1 MNLALFDFDGTITKK
16 ETISEFL
23 RFCIG
28 DRHFIFAVLKL
39 SPIILGYFSGLI
51 GNQEIK
57 ERLLSETVGGLQE
70 SFLVEKGQE
79 FAKKRLPSLIR
90 PKALERIRWHKERG
104 DKIVL
109 VSASLVYYLRPWAD
123 IVGIEDVIGV
133 ELEIEDGRVTG
144 NLLGTNCYGSE
155 KVRRVKELLDI
166 SNFDEIYAYGDS
178 RGDKEM
184 LALANYP
191 FFRPFR

>member
-28 DRHFIFAVLKL
+28 NTRFVLAVVRVFP
-39 SPIILGYFSGLI
+39 SILGYFSGLI
-51 GNQEIK
+51 GNQEVK
-57 ERLLSETVGGLQE
+57 ERLLFETVGGWQE
-70 SFLVEKGQE
+70 EWLVEKGQE

-90 PKALERIRWHKERG
+90 PKALEQIRWHKERG
-104 DKIVL
+104 DRIVL
-109 VSASLVYYLRPWAD
+109 ISASLIYYLRPWAD
-123 IVGIEDVIGV
+123 IVGIKEVIGV
-133 ELEIEDGRVTG
+133 ELEIADGRITG
-144 NLLGTNCYGSE
+144 KLLGKNCYGAE
-155 KVRRVKELLDI
+155 KVRRLKELLDI

-178 RGDKEM
+178 RGDREM

-191 FFRPFR
+191 FFRPFK

>member
-28 DRHFIFAVLKL
+28 NTRFVLAVVRVFP
-39 SPIILGYFSGLI
+39 SILGYFSGLI

-57 ERLLSETVGGLQE
+57 ERLLFETVGGWQE
-70 SFLVEKGQE
+70 EWLVEKGQE

-104 DKIVL
+104 DRIVL
-109 VSASLVYYLRPWAD
+109 ISASLIYYLRPWAD
-123 IVGIEDVIGV
+123 IVGIKEVIGV
-133 ELEIEDGRVTG
+133 ELEIADGRITG
-144 NLLGTNCYGSE
+144 KLLGKNCYGAE
-155 KVRRVKELLDI
+155 KVRRLKELLDI

-178 RGDKEM
+178 RGDREM

-191 FFRPFR
+191 FFRPFK

>member
-28 DRHFIFAVLKL
+28 NARFVLAVVKIFP
-39 SPIILGYFSGLI
+39 SILGYFSGLI

-57 ERLLSETVGGLQE
+57 ERLLFETVGGWQE
-70 SFLVEKGQE
+70 EWLVEKGQE
-79 FAKKRLPSLIR
+79 FAEKRLPSLVR
-90 PKALERIRWHKERG
+90 PKALERIQWHKERG
-104 DKIVL
+104 DRIVL
-109 VSASLVYYLRPWAD
+109 ISASLIYYLRPWAD
-123 IVGIEDVIGV
+123 IVGIKEVIGV
-133 ELEIEDGRVTG
+133 ELEVEDGRITG
-144 NLLGTNCYGSE
+144 KLLGENCYGAE
-155 KVRRVKELLDI
+155 KVRRLGELLDI

-178 RGDKEM
+178 RGDREM

>member
-28 DRHFIFAVLKL
+28 NTRFVLAVVRVFP
-39 SPIILGYFSGLI
+39 SILGYFSGLI

-57 ERLLSETVGGLQE
+57 ERLLFETVGGWE
-70 SFLVEKGQE
+70 EEWLVEKGQE

-104 DKIVL
+104 DRIVL
-109 VSASLVYYLRPWAD
+109 ISASLIYYLRPWAD
-123 IVGIEDVIGV
+123 IVGIKEVIGV
-133 ELEIEDGRVTG
+133 ELEIADGRITG
-144 NLLGTNCYGSE
+144 KLLGKNCYGAE
-155 KVRRVKELLDI
+155 KVRRLKELLDI

-178 RGDKEM
+178 RGDREM